1 MKFIHTADWQL
12 GMTRHFLNPEAQAR
26 FSQARLDAIRGIGQL
41 AVEEGCEFVVVCG
54 DVFESNQIDRQV
66 LTRAFDAVAAT
77 PGVTFCLLPGN
88 HDPLDAASIYI
99 SNSFRERKPENVVV
113 LEGNE
118 PFNVADGVELLA
130 APWTSKRPLVDLVD
144 RASEL
149 AGPSD
154 ALRVVVGH
162 GALDSRSPDS
172 ADPSLISL
180 SRLEAR
186 IREGEIHY
194 VALGDRHSTTDEG
207 SSGRIWYS
215 GAPEPTDYVEVDPGN
230 VLLVELDA
238 DRCTVESRRV
248 GTWAFERVERQ
259 LSSEADI
266 EMLES
271 LLDTVTEK
279 ERTVLKLALIG
290 QVTLAQHDRLDRLL
304 EHCTDRFAA
313 VETWERRSDLHVL
326 PDDAEAETFG
336 LSGFA
341 AEALGELRKLGQSS
355 DDAEAAE
362 ARDAIALLYRLT
374 RSAS

>member
-26 FSQARLDAIRGIGQL
+26 FSQARLDAIRSIGQL

-54 DVFESNQIDRQV
+54 DVFESNQVDRQV

-99 SNSFRERKPENVVV
+99 SNSFRERKPENVVM
-113 LEGNE
+113 LDGNE

-248 GTWAFERVERQ
+248 STWAFERVERQ

-271 LLDTVTEK
+271 LLDAVTDK

-304 EHCTDRFAA
+304 EHCTNRFAA

-341 AEALGELRKLGQSS
+341 AEALGELRELGQSS

-362 ARDAIALLYRLT
+362 ARDAMALLYRLT

>member
-12 GMTRHFLNPEAQAR
+12 GMTRHFLSAEAQAR
-26 FSQARLDAIRGIGQL
+26 FSQARLDAVRSIGQL
-41 AVEEGCEFVVVCG
+41 AVEEGCGFVVVCG

-77 PGVTFCLLPGN
+77 PSVTFCLLPGN
-88 HDPLDAASIYI
+88 HDPRDAASIYI
-99 SNSFRERKPENVVV
+99 SNSFRERKPNNVVV
-113 LEGNE
+113 LDGNE

-180 SRLEAR
+180 SRLESR

-230 VLLVELDA
+230 VLLVELDS
-238 DRCTVESRRV
+238 DRCTVEPRRV

-266 EMLES
+266 EMLEG
-271 LLDTVTEK
+271 LLDAVTDK

-313 VETWERRSDLHVL
+313 VEAWERRSDLHVL

-341 AEALGELRKLGQSS
+341 AEALGELRDLGQSS

-362 ARDAIALLYRLT
+362 ARDAMALLYRLT